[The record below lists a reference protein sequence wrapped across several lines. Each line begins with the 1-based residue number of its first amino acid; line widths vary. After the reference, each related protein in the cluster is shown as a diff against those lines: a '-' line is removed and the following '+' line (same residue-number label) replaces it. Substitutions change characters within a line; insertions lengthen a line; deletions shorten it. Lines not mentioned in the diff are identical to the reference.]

1 MRHPEFELQKAVCN
15 YLRLKYPSILFD
27 SDTIANIKLTAPQQS
42 RNKAIQKEGFKRP
55 DLCVYYP
62 TEKYSG
68 LFIELKVESPYK
80 KDGTLKSGDH
90 LRGQNETMKELTA
103 LGYYCSFA
111 WTLEQCIE
119 IIDNYLQEKL

>member
-15 YLRLKYPSILFD
+15 YLRLAYPSVLFD
-27 SDTIANIKLTAPQQS
+27 SDTIANVKLTAPQQA

-55 DLCVYYP
+55 DMCIYYP
-62 TEKYSG
+62 NKDYAG

-80 KDGTLKSGDH
+80 KDGTLKAGEH
-90 LRGQNETMKELTA
+90 IRGQYLTMKHLSD

-111 WTLEQCIE
+111 WTLEQAIE
-119 IIDNYLQEKL
+119 IIDTYLQNI